1 MHAHRESVWAS
12 SLVRR
17 STVKRLLLYLY
28 KAVLQGLCLPSGQ
41 LSGSFLHI
49 WPTLEP
55 SPGVHGHTSA
65 KIDPKVKASGR
76 SKTHY
81 GLELSSDFWL
91 KEAFWPCLVSPLSF
105 TQKGL
110 YLSML
115 LSWLFPWGVNKR
127 QRLVIYPVSVVIHF
141 WGQMGGCL

>member
-1 MHAHRESVWAS
+1 MQALRERVWAS
-12 SLVRR
+12 SLMRS

-28 KAVLQGLCLPSGQ
+28 KAVLGLCLPSGQ

-49 WPTLEP
+49 WPTLRP
-55 SPGVHGHTSA
+55 SPGVPMHPSA

-81 GLELSSDFWL
+81 GLELFSDFWL
-91 KEAFWPCLVSPLSF
+91 KEPFCPCVVSPLSF

-110 YLSML
+110 YLSMSL
-115 LSWLFPWGVNKR
+115 LWLFPWGANKR
-127 QRLVIYPVSVVIHF
+127 QRLVIYPISVVIHF
-141 WGQMGGCL
+141 WEWRGDCL